1 MLFAYIY
8 IFLIFIL
15 GSNLMYIPKQFSGN
29 YWWGTAGYAS
39 TLKAFNHSNKKYD
52 AEAWILSGKLTLL

>member
-1 MLFAYIY
+1 
-8 IFLIFIL
+8 
-15 GSNLMYIPKQFSGN
+15 MYIPKQFSGN